1 MNKVICVQCREYV
14 DYEIKDIEQKIII
27 KKEEVVY
34 KEKVAYCKKCGEEVW
49 VEELEEKNVLEPIN
63 IYCEKKGLISPRQ
76 IDGLLKKYNI
86 GKRPLAQLLGWGEI
100 TITRFLEGQL
110 PSKEYSNK
118 LLELLNNPQKFK
130 NVLKRNK
137 NKITSV
143 AYKKANVAVESCLM
157 ETGSIML
164 ETLMSTYRCYPSVIY
179 RVNSNRSK
187 KEVVGKWKIA
197 NCYC

>member
-49 VEELEEKNVLEPIN
+49 VEELEQENVLEPIN
-63 IYCEKKGLISPRQ
+63 IYCEMKDLMSPRQ

-137 NKITSV
+137 NKITPV

-157 ETGSIML
+157 ETESIML

>member
-49 VEELEEKNVLEPIN
+49 VEELEGKNVLAPIN

-76 IDGLLKKYNI
+76 IDELLKKYNI

-110 PSKEYSNK
+110 PSGEYSNK

-137 NKITSV
+137 NRITPV
-143 AYKKANVAVESCLM
+143 AYKKANDAVESCLK
-157 ETGSIML
+157 ENDSIML
-164 ETLMSTYRCYPSVIY
+164 RTVMGTYRCYPIISY
-179 RVNSNRSK
+179 RINSNSVK
-187 KEVVGKWKIA
+187 KEGIGKWKTA